1 MCWRP
6 STAVTTSSRRDAST
20 VKLTDWARQMA
31 SGPGDVAQP
40 HQGDPAQAA
49 GLDQLRPT
57 GTHRVAVDRPR
68 PDLGATTPFQGFVDA
83 EDQGAVAAV
92 QMLEQQRQQDAGYRT
107 GRPHCPIEHLMVAG
121 VVVIWLGSMTR
132 SAAATVRWPGV
143 RIAPTNSSWALRQVG
158 LVNSVAKGTRTATMA
173 SGSRPAYPVLILF
186 LNYAQSLEKWRR

>member
-1 MCWRP
+1 MTICLALPVSFTVLASFDCRYYQQ
-6 STAVTTSSRRDAST
+6 SRDAST
-20 VKLTDWARQMA
+20 SELTDWARQMA

-121 VVVIWLGSMTR
+121 VVVII
-132 SAAATVRWPGV
+132 AAAHDAQRRGHGALARGQDRADQQQLGFTPG
-143 RIAPTNSSWALRQVG
+143 WAGEQRCEGNENGYNGIGQG
-158 LVNSVAKGTRTATMA
+158 EHG
-173 SGSRPAYPVLILF
+173 
-186 LNYAQSLEKWRR
+186 